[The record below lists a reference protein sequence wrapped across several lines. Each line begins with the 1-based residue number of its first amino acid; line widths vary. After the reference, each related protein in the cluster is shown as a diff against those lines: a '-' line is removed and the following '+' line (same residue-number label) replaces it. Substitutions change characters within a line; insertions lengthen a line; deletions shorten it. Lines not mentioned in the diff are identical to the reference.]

1 MPLGYVRDGRRY
13 APLLALVLRKR
24 ADERAVWMV
33 AEQGESLNALD
44 ENETPV
50 RKHATEAQLAMIA
63 RRMEGK

>member
-1 MPLGYVRDGRRY
+1 
-13 APLLALVLRKR
+13 
-24 ADERAVWMV
+24 MV